1 MATPKMQVLL
11 ADEFLRRLLQALI
24 TQTGVDGCSALAVA
38 PEYFTFS
45 FEGEDP
51 IATPELIAR
60 IEEAV
65 SELVGSPVKTM
76 TARMPRYPADTF
88 LVLPGFVHARLRAL
102 LAATDPGPGNAQP

>member
-11 ADEFLRRLLQALI
+11 ADEFLRRLVEALI
-24 TQTGVDGCSALAVA
+24 TQTGVDGCSALGVA
-38 PEYFTFS
+38 PQYFTFS

-65 SELVGSPVKTM
+65 SELVGSPVKVM
-76 TARMPRYPADTF
+76 TARVPRYPADTF
-88 LVLPGFVHARLRAL
+88 LVLPGFVHTRLRAL
-102 LAATDPGPGNAQP
+102 LAATGRGGGGAQP

>member
-51 IATPELIAR
+51 IAPPELIAP
-60 IEEAV
+60 
-65 SELVGSPVKTM
+65 SPINS
-76 TARMPRYPADTF
+76 ARPAS
-88 LVLPGFVHARLRAL
+88 R
-102 LAATDPGPGNAQP
+102 AATSLVS